1 MGNFNRMKNLL
12 PILLLYLAGQSTYA
26 QEFIESRTVLNTYNN
41 GQTMREY
48 VKYQNK
54 DTLVEFIYFKNGQV
68 NSKRQ
73 VLDSQRNGWSYIFN
87 EKGVLIFREN
97 YKNGELCDDFYCFY
111 PNGRI
116 SRIEKYRNNHLIDTA
131 TYFNEDGLVLRTIAY
146 LSPCEFA
153 SPDCDLFV
161 TIFENDSK
169 VYGYNVYKGLKSET
183 HIIYNQSAYAKL
195 MAHESQIPLH
205 VQGETIFRNNCGM
218 CHKLDK
224 PIVGPALSC
233 ITETTSKDDLIKII
247 GGDNG
252 HNRKILTEKEIDAL
266 IEYIKTNC
274 P

>member
-1 MGNFNRMKNLL
+1 MIGFVT
-12 PILLLYLAGQSTYA
+12 SA
-26 QEFIESRTVLNTYNN
+26 QESIEKRTVLNRYDN
-41 GQTMREY
+41 GQTMREH
-48 VKYQNK
+48 VKYQNN
-54 DTLVEFIYFKNGQV
+54 DTLVEFIYFENGQV

-73 VLDSQRNGWSYIFN
+73 VIDSQRNGWSYIFN
-87 EKGVLIFREN
+87 EKGELIFREN

-111 PNGRI
+111 PNGQI
-116 SRIEKYRNNHLIDTA
+116 SRIEKYRNNNLIDTA
-131 TYFNEDGLVLRTIAY
+131 THFNEDGHVLRTVAY
-146 LSPCEFA
+146 LSPCEFG
-153 SPDCDLFV
+153 SQDCDQFV

-195 MAHESQIPLH
+195 MANENQIPLH

-233 ITETTSKDDLIKII
+233 ITETTSKDEMTKII
-247 GGDNG
+247 GGNNG
-252 HNRKILTEKEIDAL
+252 HYRRILTEKEIDAL